1 MTRALLAAATLLLLA
16 PAANAGP
23 VYIFTDTKTFA
34 GQATEVIVADC
45 LDPDPDPGP
54 KSGVTTVRVDVVRAL
69 KGDRKAGPVKLA
81 TIGQPMEKGHR
92 YMMASVGG
100 TAL

>member
-1 MTRALLAAATLLLLA
+1 MTTRLWVAVFVLAAGTLLLLA

-34 GQATEVIVADC
+34 GQATEVVVADC

-54 KSGVTTVRVDVVRAL
+54 KVGVATVRVDVVRVL
-69 KGDRKAGPVKLA
+69 KGDRKTGPVKLA
-81 TIGQPMEKGHR
+81 TVGQPMEKGHR
-92 YMMASVGG
+92 YMMA
-100 TAL
+100 

>member
-1 MTRALLAAATLLLLA
+1 MTRAVLAAATLLLLA
-16 PAANAGP
+16 PSANALP

-54 KSGVTTVRVDVVRAL
+54 KSGVTTVRVDVVRVL
-69 KGDRKAGPVKLA
+69 KGERPEGLVNPEVWERLAGA
-81 TIGQPMEKGHR
+81 
-92 YMMASVGG
+92 ASR
-100 TAL
+100 